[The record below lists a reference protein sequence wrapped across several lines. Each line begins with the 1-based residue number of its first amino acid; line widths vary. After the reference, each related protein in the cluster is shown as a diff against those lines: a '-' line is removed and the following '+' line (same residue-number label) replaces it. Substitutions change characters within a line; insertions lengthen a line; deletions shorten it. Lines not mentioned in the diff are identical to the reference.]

1 MKKIILA
8 RHGETEY
15 NRLKKITGQLDI
27 PLNSDGIEQAMML
40 SIELK
45 DVYLEAIFS
54 SPLKRCRQ
62 TVTEVKKF
70 HRGVPLIFDDRLK
83 ESNAGVMEGK
93 ATSKMHEYSETFT
106 PKGGESYFDLK
117 KRIYD
122 FIDCQIIQSSYDRIL
137 IVSHGGPIK
146 VFRSYFEN
154 TALLSTEEM
163 SIKNAK
169 YWVITFSEN
178 QAKVL
183 R

>member
-27 PLNSDGIEQAMML
+27 PLNNDGIEQAMML

-45 DVYLEAIFS
+45 DVYLDAIFS

-62 TVTEVKKF
+62 TVSEIKKF
-70 HRGVPLIFDDRLK
+70 HKGVPLIFDERLK
-83 ESNAGVMEGK
+83 ECNAGVMEGK
-93 ATSKMHEYSETFT
+93 STTKMHEYSDTFT
-106 PKGGESYFDLK
+106 PKGGESYFELK

-122 FIDCQIIQSSYDRIL
+122 FIDQQIIESSCNRIL

-154 TALLSTEEM
+154 TSLLSTEEM

-169 YWVITFSEN
+169 YWVVTLSDNKI
-178 QAKVL
+178 KVL